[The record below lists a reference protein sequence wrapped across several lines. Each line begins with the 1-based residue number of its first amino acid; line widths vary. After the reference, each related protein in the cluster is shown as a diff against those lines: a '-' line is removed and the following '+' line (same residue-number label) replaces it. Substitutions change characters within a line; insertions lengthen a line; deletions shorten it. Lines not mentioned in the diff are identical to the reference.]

1 MPKLLIGAA
10 VVAAFVLLIAG
21 GQVRAQDAP
30 NVCNGIDS
38 IGEYYAPD
46 DVAAYQFSGAD
57 AAAIIAVL
65 AATHGTPPGAPAASV
80 FVGLDLYDNTTDFFL
95 FDAKGCGTAHLGPLP
110 MDTTL
115 MIMDQAKIAA
125 PFGETWHQEP
135 GIGA

>member
-10 VVAAFVLLIAG
+10 VVAAFILLIAG
-21 GQVRAQDAP
+21 GQVKAQTAP
-30 NVCNGIDS
+30 VCNGIDS
-38 IGEYYAPD
+38 IGKYYAPD

-57 AAAIIAVL
+57 AKAIIAIL
-65 AATHGTPPGAPAASV
+65 ASTHGAPPGAPAASV
-80 FVGLDLYDNTTDFFL
+80 FIGIDLYDNTTDFFL
-95 FDAKGCGTAHLGPLP
+95 FDTKGRGTAHLGPLP

-135 GIGA
+135 GFGA